1 MRILTSIT
9 SCLLLS
15 CCLAACGQQRAV
27 NNNTMKA
34 INTSLLTNN
43 TVKAAVEAWQ
53 QGDSSRW
60 LSFFT
65 GDVQLL
71 DDGHPRDFHRFSTE
85 AIGHERFTSIDKVE
99 DNGLSVY
106 GAFHSDTWGNFKTYF
121 KFHLDSNGKI
131 NKLEIGQADY

>member
-1 MRILTSIT
+1 M

-15 CCLAACGQQRAV
+15 CCLAACGQKRVV

-34 INTSLLTNN
+34 INTSQLTNN

-65 GDVQLL
+65 GDAQLL
-71 DDGHPRDFHRFSTE
+71 DDGHPRNFHRFSTE

-99 DNGLSVY
+99 DDGLSVY